1 MGYHNRTMTCVA
13 GVLAIAALAVNVGG
27 QTARVG
33 TVVFPNSGAA
43 AAQASFLYGLAQL
56 HNFEYDDAARAFR
69 EAQQIDPAFTMAYWG
84 EAMTRNHPVWME
96 QDLGGARRILERFAP
111 TAALRLQKAGSERE
125 RAYLAAVEVLFGA
138 GDKRERDIKYL
149 DDMRRLR
156 ATYPED
162 IEASAFYALALLGS
176 AHEGRDEA
184 IYIQAAAVLEELYAT
199 HPDHPGVA
207 HYLIHSYDDPVH
219 APLGLRAARKYFAIA
234 PEAPHAL
241 HMTSHIYLAAG
252 MWDDVVAANE
262 RATQVAA
269 QRAAKDGRI
278 AGGCG
283 HPNMWL
289 MYGYLQQGRVSAA
302 KRILDG
308 CRTIATSARG
318 TALRA
323 PEQDPLDP
331 DNIPAGSYIQM
342 WSRFVLDTDGWR
354 SEVIAEEIPLGN
366 LAGARFT
373 RAFVRAIA
381 AARRNDASALR
392 DSAREVTNAR
402 DDLERVLADRR
413 ETADQYRRRAD
424 VLAKEI
430 AALSLLAAGNADGA
444 IALLRDAAAEEGRM
458 RVEFGPPFVDKP
470 AAELL
475 GETLASAGIHSEAV
489 AAFRTALKSAPN
501 RTPALLGLA
510 RAAARAGDRDA
521 SADAYARLA
530 AIWRNAEQR
539 PADLP
544 TR

>member
-1 MGYHNRTMTCVA
+1 MGYHNRTMTRGA
-13 GVLAIAALAVNVGG
+13 GILVIAVLAVNVSG
-27 QTARVG
+27 QTAQVG
-33 TVVFPNSGAA
+33 TVAFPNSGTA
-43 AAQASFLYGLAQL
+43 AAQPSFLYGLAQL

-69 EAQQIDPAFTMAYWG
+69 EAQQIDPTFAMAYWG

-96 QDLGGARRILERFAP
+96 QDLGGARRVLERLAP
-111 TAALRLQKAGSERE
+111 TAAVRLQRAGSERE
-125 RAYLAAVEVLFGA
+125 RAYLSAAELLFGA
-138 GDKRERDIKYL
+138 GDKRERDLKYL
-149 DDMRRLR
+149 DAMRRLR

-162 IEASAFYALALLGS
+162 VEASAFYALALLGS
-176 AHEGRDEA
+176 AHQGRDA
-184 IYIQAAAVLEELYAT
+184 ALYMQAAAVLEDVYAT
-199 HPDHPGVA
+199 HSDHPGIA

-262 RATQVAA
+262 RATQVAV
-269 QRAAKDGRI
+269 QHAAKEGRVP
-278 AGGCG
+278 GSCG
-283 HPNMWL
+283 HANMWL

-302 KRILDG
+302 RRILDG
-308 CRTIATSARG
+308 CRAIATSARG

-354 SEVIAEEIPLGN
+354 SEVLAEDIPLGS

-381 AARRNDASALR
+381 AARRNDVEALR
-392 DSAREVTNAR
+392 ESARQVSSAR
-402 DDLERVLADRR
+402 DELERVLAERR
-413 ETADQYRRRAD
+413 ESAEQHRRRAD

-430 AALSLLAAGNADGA
+430 AALSQLAAGNSEGA
-444 IALLRDAAAEEGRM
+444 IATLREAAAAEGQM
-458 RVEFGPPFVDKP
+458 AVEFGPPFVDKP

-475 GETLASAGIHSEAV
+475 GEILAAAGRNADAV

-501 RTPALLGLA
+501 RTVALLGLA
-510 RAAARAGDRDA
+510 RSAARNGERAESD
-521 SADAYARLA
+521 DAYARLA

-544 TR
+544 QR